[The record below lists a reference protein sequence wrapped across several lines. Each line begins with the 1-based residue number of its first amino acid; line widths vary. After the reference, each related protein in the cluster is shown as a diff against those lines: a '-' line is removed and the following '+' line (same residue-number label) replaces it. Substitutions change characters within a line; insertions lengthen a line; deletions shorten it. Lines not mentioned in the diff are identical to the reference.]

1 MQQQQQQQE
10 QIRRFYRQELEDIAN
25 TTDALR
31 AKHRPGEGS
40 GDSDEERFHSRDRD
54 FDGDDDDSA
63 TAEAADM
70 HTHIPESNIGYQ
82 LLLKMGWKAG
92 KGLGQNETGRTAPI
106 TIERKQ
112 DVSGLGK
119 QAVDDWYAEA
129 STAKRKTLEAEKQA
143 EETEEE
149 KAKRELHVEKK
160 RALETHL
167 EIVKSSF
174 YCALC
179 DKQYERI
186 SEYEVHLSSYDHNHK
201 KRFKDMKETSRAG
214 STNITSKIKEKE
226 RKREER
232 ELAKLQEA
240 AMKRTGNQPST
251 TNSSNASALPGM
263 ELHINASSEPSG
275 FQPVSLGGFNPVQ
288 TSGFN
293 SVTIESPSVPTDGP
307 KPTAAVS
314 NGFQPVKLGGFQPV
328 KKSGFQPVKLGGF
341 QPVDGDE
348 DEEVPQPST
357 SSTTSTNTNTGTSI
371 NTGTVQGASGFQ
383 PVKLGGFKPMK
394 IGGFQLKRPGAK

>member
-1 MQQQQQQQE
+1 
-10 QIRRFYRQELEDIAN
+10 
-25 TTDALR
+25 TTDTLR
-31 AKHRPGEGS
+31 AKYRLGEGS
-40 GDSDEERFHSRDRD
+40 GSSDEDSFHSRDRD
-54 FDGDDDDSA
+54 FDGDDDGA
-63 TAEAADM
+63 VTEAADM
-70 HTHIPESNIGYQ
+70 YTHIPKSNIGYQ

-143 EETEEE
+143 EETQEE

-179 DKQYERI
+179 DKQYGRI

-201 KRFKDMKETSRAG
+201 KRFKDMKESSRAG
-214 STNITSKIKEKE
+214 SANITSKIKEKE

-251 TNSSNASALPGM
+251 ASSSNASALPRM
-263 ELHINASSEPSG
+263 ELHANTPSAPSG
-275 FQPVSLGGFNPVQ
+275 FQPVNLGGFNPVQ

-293 SVTIESPSVPTDGP
+293 SVTIGPPSVPMGGP
-307 KPTAAVS
+307 RPTATVS
-314 NGFQPVKLGGFQPV
+314 NGFQPIKLG
-328 KKSGFQPVKLGGF
+328 GFQPVKLGGF
-341 QPVDGDE
+341 QPVDDDE
-348 DEEVPQPST
+348 DEEVSQPSA
-357 SSTTSTNTNTGTSI
+357 SSTTSINTGTSTSTSI

-394 IGGFQLKRPGAK
+394 IGGFRLKRPGAK